1 MTGPQNKLVK
11 NRILGSSIFY
21 ATVSVLCLNPYITN
35 TMSSPPPPTHIHT
48 QSAEMLDA
56 IQVRHVSIPSI
67 SSHTA
72 VHTDLLPYSALV
84 KWLRDSEPL
93 RFSDVMEVQA

>member
-1 MTGPQNKLVK
+1 MTGPQNVFVK
-11 NRILGSSIFY
+11 NQILYMHIPSFSIYHDVF
-21 ATVSVLCLNPYITN
+21 L
-35 TMSSPPPPTHIHT
+35 PPTQCLPTHTHIYT

-84 KWLRDSEPL
+84 KWLREQEPL

>member
-1 MTGPQNKLVK
+1 MY
-11 NRILGSSIFY
+11 ILYHDVFLTSHHQHNVLSRFPSHTHTHTFIRTQ
-21 ATVSVLCLNPYITN
+21 TV
-35 TMSSPPPPTHIHT
+35 
-48 QSAEMLDA
+48 EMLDA

-84 KWLRDSEPL
+84 KWLREQEPL